1 MKKISLALLSTV
13 LFACSH
19 NPNKAEKI
27 QTEIDTKTNLG
38 LDSQIGL
45 KDGNMVFQKKVL
57 IGEELR
63 DLQIKSH
70 ELEAQVYGGRRYFDN
85 RGLWG
90 ALKDCREQIS
100 LMTDGKLQWTEA
112 REYVIPDEDN
122 FAIGLDEKNALVG
135 VTEEF
140 LKDRLKRFKGYRDV
154 LEKRHDDFNERI
166 RVCQLELKTRQK
178 QGEQKAALPSSTN

>member
-1 MKKISLALLSTV
+1 MKKWSLALVSV
-13 LFACSH
+13 ALFACSH

-38 LDSQIGL
+38 NDTQVGL
-45 KDGNMVFQKKVL
+45 KDGNMVYQKKVL

-63 DLQIKSH
+63 DLQIKAH

-90 ALKDCREQIS
+90 ALKDCREQVS
-100 LMTDGKLQWTEA
+100 MLGDGKLQWTEG

-122 FAIGLDEKNALVG
+122 YAIGLDEKNSLVG
-135 VTEEF
+135 VSEEF
-140 LKDRLKRFKGYRDV
+140 LKDRLQRFKQYRDV
-154 LEKRHDDFNERI
+154 LEKRYDDFTERI
-166 RVCQLELKTRQK
+166 RVCKLELQAKQK
-178 QGEQKAALPSSTN
+178 EAAEKKATSSNP